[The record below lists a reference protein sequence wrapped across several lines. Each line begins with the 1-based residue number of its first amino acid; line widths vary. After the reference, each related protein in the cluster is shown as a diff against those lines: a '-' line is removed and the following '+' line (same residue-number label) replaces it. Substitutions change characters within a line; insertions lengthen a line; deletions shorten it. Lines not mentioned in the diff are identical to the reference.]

1 MPLETQAQFARR
13 LGVNRSTINRHI
25 AAGRVVVV
33 GKRIDVE
40 PSLARLAQV
49 TGTRPDVAARHAAAR
64 TPEALPPQPQAPSP
78 AHEPLDDNTDGAS
91 FDRARYKAAA
101 MQFENSQIKLE
112 MALRRGVRLP
122 LADVKREAAALG
134 AVLRAAL
141 ERLVDQTAPRL
152 AVMTATPARAA
163 LIHAELRQV
172 RRTLRGEFPRA
183 LRRLREVARGNKG
196 PKS

>member
-13 LGVNRSTINRHI
+13 LGVNRSTVNRHI

-64 TPEALPPQPQAPSP
+64 GPVESPPQPQAPSP
-78 AHEPLDDNTDGAS
+78 AYALEEGPDGAS
-91 FDRARYKAAA
+91 GERAHYKALA
-101 MQFENSQIKLE
+101 MQFENDQIKLE

-183 LRRLREVARGNKG
+183 LRRLREAARGNKG